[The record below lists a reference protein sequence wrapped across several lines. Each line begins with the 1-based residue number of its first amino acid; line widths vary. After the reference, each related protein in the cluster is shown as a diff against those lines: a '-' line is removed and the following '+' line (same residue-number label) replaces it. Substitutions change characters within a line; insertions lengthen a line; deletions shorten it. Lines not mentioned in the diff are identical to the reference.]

1 MSDVAAI
8 EELVEKHI
16 ALKKEIAKIIVGQEI
31 VIDQILLSIYTGGHS
46 LLIGVPGLAK
56 TLMVNTIAQA
66 LGLDFKRIQF
76 TPDLM
81 PSDILGSEVLD
92 QTRSFKFIKGPIFSN
107 IILADEIN
115 RTPPKTQAALLE
127 A

>member
-1 MSDVAAI
+1 MSDVVAI
-8 EELVEKHI
+8 EQFVKQFKT
-16 ALKKEIAKIIVGQEI
+16 LKTEVAKIIVGQDA
-31 VIDQILLSIYTGGHS
+31 VIDQILISVFSGGHA

-81 PSDILGSEVLD
+81 PSDILGSEILD
-92 QTRSFKFIKGPIFSN
+92 EDRHFKFIKGPIFANYFS
-107 IILADEIN
+107 
-115 RTPPKTQAALLE
+115 R
-127 A
+127 

>member
-8 EELVEKHI
+8 QDLVTKRNE
-16 ALKKEIAKIIVGQEI
+16 LKKEISKIIVGQNE
-31 VIDQILLSIYTGGHS
+31 VVDQILISIFSGGHA
-46 LLIGVPGLAK
+46 LLVGVPGLAK

-81 PSDILGSEVLD
+81 PSDILGSEILD
-92 QTRSFKFIKGPIFSN
+92 ENRHFKFIKGPIFASS
-107 IILADEIN
+107 
-115 RTPPKTQAALLE
+115 
-127 A
+127 